1 MVLPWL
7 ESVLSTSFS
16 NCPSHQGEPRS
27 ECNMYCLSVVSP
39 GAFCYYC
46 RSSCHKDQHVIQI
59 RRLLYH
65 DVVRAAKIDIVL
77 DISGTFRVS
86 IAFSLLNN
94 LA

>member
-1 MVLPWL
+1 MAGVPVVDLLLQLPI
-7 ESVLSTSFS
+7 SPGGRGANATCIASTA
-16 NCPSHQGEPRS
+16 
-27 ECNMYCLSVVSP
+27 SP

-59 RRLLYH
+59 RRSSYH
-65 DVVRAAKIDIVL
+65 DVVRAAKIDTVL
-77 DISGTFRVS
+77 DISETFRVS